1 MSTYASNED
10 IEQALALFYDGG
22 EAPVISERQFGEH
35 ASELVALAYEAGIPV
50 YENPELLQQLSA
62 LNVGDNIP
70 PELYRLVAEI
80 LAFAFYMQG
89 KAPKGYESN

>member
-1 MSTYASNED
+1 MSETISNKE
-10 IEQALALFYDGG
+10 IEEALALFYDGG

-35 ASELVALAYEAGIPV
+35 ANALVALAQEAGIPV
-50 YENPELLQQLSA
+50 YENPELLHQLST
-62 LNVGDNIP
+62 LNIGDNIP

-89 KAPKGYESN
+89 KAPTGYESI